1 MYLIIFAIWAIDNR
15 LQSIIS
21 PCQGSSLITS
31 AARPYQV
38 FHTLVMQLLLPVILE
53 SHSGGSWWAVH
64 RVIEHSERK
73 EPGEVKKNSME
84 DGEGEGGKEKAS
96 LMWYF

>member
-1 MYLIIFAIWAIDNR
+1 MYLIIIAIWAIDNG

-21 PCQGSSLITS
+21 PCQGSSPITS

-38 FHTLVMQLLLPVILE
+38 FHALVMQLLLPVILE

-64 RVIEHSERK
+64 RVSERK

-84 DGEGEGGKEKAS
+84 DGEGEGGK
-96 LMWYF
+96 